1 VTFTYAGTVDP
12 DLILSGW
19 DGSTVGVTVRIAG
32 NGPND
37 ALTVLTSSDNS
48 VLAGLGAVDLN
59 GNHANGSGMDFTG
72 SQMTLSGS
80 VVTVVL
86 GTPVGSAHHNATP
99 KAMTWSTLQGNTTE
113 SGPLDADF

>member
-19 DGSTVGVTVRIAG
+19 DGLTVGVAVRIAG

-37 ALTVLTSSDNS
+37 SLTVLNASDNS
-48 VLAGLGAVDLN
+48 VLVGLGVVDLN

-86 GTPVGSAHHNATP
+86 GTPVGNAHHDATP
-99 KAMTWSTLQGNTTE
+99 KAMTWSTPQGNTTE
-113 SGPLDADF
+113 SGSLDADF